1 MGPFGPIPTNQPV
14 ERMFRMPTD
23 NPMKPGAVAI
33 RAAFVVALASGAAQ
47 AAGNPFSMTELSSGF
62 MVAEEAGKCGNICGG
77 GAPKFSD
84 KGEIVKCASNCGEV
98 AKCGNICG
106 GAAAL
111 QAKNTQPS
119 DGKDHEVA
127 KCGNICAAAAK

>member
-1 MGPFGPIPTNQPV
+1 MTN
-14 ERMFRMPTD
+14 E
-23 NPMKPGAVAI
+23 NSLKPGVVAV
-33 RAAFVVALASGAAQ
+33 RAAFAVALASTGVAAQ
-47 AAGNPFSMTELSSGF
+47 AAGNPFAMTELSSGF

-77 GAPKFSD
+77 NTPKFSD
-84 KGEIVKCASNCGEV
+84 KGEIVKCASTCGEV

-111 QAKNTQPS
+111 AAANKQPS

-127 KCGNICAAAAK
+127 KCGNICAAVGK

>member
-1 MGPFGPIPTNQPV
+1 MPNEKSLKPT
-14 ERMFRMPTD
+14 T
-23 NPMKPGAVAI
+23 VAL
-33 RAAFVVALASGAAQ
+33 RTAFVVALASSGAVQ
-47 AAGNPFSMTELSSGF
+47 AAGNPFAMTELQSGF

-84 KGEIVKCASNCGEV
+84 KGEIVKCGSVCGEV

-106 GAAAL
+106 GQAALAAA
-111 QAKNTQPS
+111 NSQPS

-127 KCGNICAAAAK
+127 KCGNICAAAN